1 MGFHRRTR
9 ASRLERRTHLHD
21 LPALCLWRR
30 PALPHSPGLQSPQRS
45 AATGRTPHQAVQVL
59 VFGVKY
65 GNRRHSGGIRKQQM
79 ESQPRLPPS
88 RKEAL
93 KVNAKRYFTGKP
105 CKYGHVDDRKTSN
118 GRCVECDRLDS
129 LKRSKDGNPYYWE
142 NRDKIL
148 TQRKKSNRSE
158 KYNQNRKDALALNP
172 LMAENRRA
180 VTSE

>member
-1 MGFHRRTR
+1 M
-9 ASRLERRTHLHD
+9 
-21 LPALCLWRR
+21 
-30 PALPHSPGLQSPQRS
+30 
-45 AATGRTPHQAVQVL
+45 
-59 VFGVKY
+59 
-65 GNRRHSGGIRKQQM
+65 
-79 ESQPRLPPS
+79 
-88 RKEAL
+88 
-93 KVNAKRYFTGKP
+93 NAKRYFTGKP

-148 TQRKKSNRSE
+148 AQRKKLNRSE